1 MVKVLLSSVA
11 TTAVASALLW
21 IVSVGS
27 NTMVEAMS
35 IQSNSNN
42 QQRPRSRVVQVQQQQ
57 QQQKSRPQS
66 QLKSTASMKAT
77 ARTTSS
83 IQSSPPPQVSSR
95 DNPPPPEARQF
106 SSNTSNSSSNNNNL
120 HHSRQYRRA
129 VRPPFPNGPCGGT
142 VIEIPHTET
151 FDVDV
156 NLGNINFFG
165 DLVLKKRNVRVWLP
179 PGYCDDDDDME
190 NSNGSG
196 NSNSAQ
202 RHPVLY
208 VHDGQNAMTDSDS
221 WTGKSWRLMGALTR
235 LADSGMLFSSSSS
248 SSSSSVVALPIVVLI
263 PSAEGDLLMFRRR
276 HLEYGDVNFPFAQ
289 AHVDLIAKTIKPMI
303 DNRFR
308 TDTCPSKNFAIGSSL
323 GGQASLHLVLRYPN
337 LFGGAACL
345 SPAFGPQI
353 INAVNN
359 IGLTKGDELRNKKI
373 YIDIGGDMG
382 DVRVPPIDVFDHL
395 SDGNYWNPGYF
406 WLDTQLQDQVMTMKE
421 ALSNPSVGADLCF
434 RQYPGG
440 RHNERAWSERIHKPI
455 MHMFS

>member
-1 MVKVLLSSVA
+1 MKSAKSVEATAATTSKAHGQSTPPRSIRTTDAKKRSQSAQKLSSNA
-11 TTAVASALLW
+11 
-21 IVSVGS
+21 
-27 NTMVEAMS
+27 
-35 IQSNSNN
+35 NN
-42 QQRPRSRVVQVQQQQ
+42 
-57 QQQKSRPQS
+57 
-66 QLKSTASMKAT
+66 
-77 ARTTSS
+77 
-83 IQSSPPPQVSSR
+83 
-95 DNPPPPEARQF
+95 NG
-106 SSNTSNSSSNNNNL
+106 NNNNNKL
-120 HHSRQYRRA
+120 LLQSRQYRRA

-179 PGYCDDDDDME
+179 PGYDDDEDNDDGD
-190 NSNGSG
+190 NDN
-196 NSNSAQ
+196 NKNNNQ

-208 VHDGQNAMTDSDS
+208 VHDGQNAMTDSES

-248 SSSSSVVALPIVVLI
+248 SSSSAAASVLPIVVLI

-289 AHVDLIAKTIKPMI
+289 AHVDFIAKTIKPMI

-308 TDTCPSKNFAIGSSL
+308 TDTDPAKNFAIGSSL
-323 GGQASLHLVLRYPN
+323 GGQGSLHLVLRHPDK
-337 LFGGAACL
+337 FGGAACL

-359 IGLTKGDELRNKKI
+359 IGLTQGDELRNKKI

-382 DVRVPPIDVFDHL
+382 DVSVPLIDVFDHL
-395 SDGNYWNPGYF
+395 SDGNHWNPGYF
-406 WLDTQLQDQVMTMKE
+406 WLDTQLQEQVMTMKE
-421 ALSNPSVGADLCF
+421 ALSVPSVGADLCF

-440 RHNERAWSERIHKPI
+440 RHNERAWSERIHKPL
-455 MHMFS
+455 MHIFS

>member
-1 MVKVLLSSVA
+1 MVD
-11 TTAVASALLW
+11 
-21 IVSVGS
+21 
-27 NTMVEAMS
+27 AMS
-35 IQSNSNN
+35 IQSNSNHNN
-42 QQRPRSRVVQVQQQQ
+42 QQRHRSRVVQVQQQQ
-57 QQQKSRPQS
+57 RQQKSRPQS
-66 QLKSTASMKAT
+66 QLKSAASMKAT
-77 ARTTSS
+77 ASATTSNVQS
-83 IQSSPPPQVSSR
+83 TIQATTSDKQAAPRPQASQS
-95 DNPPPPEARQF
+95 
-106 SSNTSNSSSNNNNL
+106 SSSNVNVSSNSNSDL
-120 HHSRQYRRA
+120 HQSRQYRRA